1 MGDRLFG
8 GICLALAGFYI
19 WQATQIQVSFITD
32 PVGPK
37 TFPIIIG
44 LLLGI
49 SSLVILIKPDPAPHW
64 PALGRLV
71 EIGVAVAVLIAYAYA
86 LPQIGFIIATA
97 LAAAFLGWRL
107 GATPLQ
113 SVASGVAT
121 SIAIYIVFHLIL
133 GLTLAEGPLGF

>member
-8 GICLALAGFYI
+8 GIGLALAAFYI

-49 SSLVILIKPDPAPHW
+49 SSLVILLKPDPKPHW
-64 PALGRLV
+64 PALGRLA
-71 EIGVAVAVLIAYAYA
+71 EIGLAVVVLVAYAYA
-86 LPQIGFIIATA
+86 LPVAGFVIATA
-97 LAAAFLGWRL
+97 LAAAFLSWRL
-107 GATPLQ
+107 GTSPLQ
-113 SVASGVAT
+113 ALVSGVAT
-121 SIAIYIVFHLIL
+121 SIGIYVVFHLIL
-133 GLTLAEGPLGF
+133 GLSLAEGPLGF